1 MTSVTTKTK
10 DRSSAKTM
18 SPFEKECIETIK
30 KVNEYKLIAEANAVS
45 SIYKNPDLVRDTSL
59 KLEDITNNAW
69 RVYFSIA
76 NDIINVE
83 QKNTLDEITINMYL
97 SKHSKLS
104 KKYDEYGGYGK
115 IESSFTYIE
124 EANFDSYVN
133 EVKKWNAVMK
143 LARMGFPVKEKLSK
157 YVDAKAE
164 DIYNELEALLNHTFI
179 NVESEVKT
187 YNACDGL
194 FDLIDKLNAGSQVG
208 MPLKHCDILNR
219 EIGGINFN
227 GNIYGLGANSGVG
240 KSTTAINYLMPS
252 VLEHNE
258 KMVIMINEEDQD
270 KVKKELS
277 YEELQKMCEALGV
290 DRLNSWSRVNCVH
303 NGLYE
308 YFLKYV
314 LHKKEDRDD
323 SIYKVTGGISH
334 DIIERFY
341 TEELAYE
348 KMAEEFDEGWM
359 MAFDIADLKFVRGD
373 GARNNSIATK
383 YYYDLKNFFETH
395 EKITDHID
403 IEKFVTVKV
412 GDEYYQG
419 YIDALVTDE
428 NGNYT
433 ILDWKTSSIYK
444 GDKAKNECGQLV
456 MYSLALHQMGI
467 PFEKIKIAWNFLK
480 YQCVTVQSKKGVK
493 KVREIERFE
502 LGEKLQANA
511 KMWLKEFGYE
521 ENMLEYLDKLA
532 QTNDIT
538 CLPPEVQEK
547 YELNLF

>member
-1 MTSVTTKTK
+1 MTSITTKTK

-194 FDLIDKLNAGSQVG
+194 FDLIDRNA
-208 MPLKHCDILNR
+208 
-219 EIGGINFN
+219 
-227 GNIYGLGANSGVG
+227 
-240 KSTTAINYLMPS
+240 T
-252 VLEHNE
+252 
-258 KMVIMINEEDQD
+258 
-270 KVKKELS
+270 
-277 YEELQKMCEALGV
+277 
-290 DRLNSWSRVNCVH
+290 
-303 NGLYE
+303 
-308 YFLKYV
+308 
-314 LHKKEDRDD
+314 
-323 SIYKVTGGISH
+323 
-334 DIIERFY
+334 
-341 TEELAYE
+341 
-348 KMAEEFDEGWM
+348 
-359 MAFDIADLKFVRGD
+359 
-373 GARNNSIATK
+373 
-383 YYYDLKNFFETH
+383 
-395 EKITDHID
+395 
-403 IEKFVTVKV
+403 
-412 GDEYYQG
+412 
-419 YIDALVTDE
+419 
-428 NGNYT
+428 
-433 ILDWKTSSIYK
+433 
-444 GDKAKNECGQLV
+444 
-456 MYSLALHQMGI
+456 
-467 PFEKIKIAWNFLK
+467 
-480 YQCVTVQSKKGVK
+480 
-493 KVREIERFE
+493 
-502 LGEKLQANA
+502 
-511 KMWLKEFGYE
+511 
-521 ENMLEYLDKLA
+521 
-532 QTNDIT
+532 
-538 CLPPEVQEK
+538 
-547 YELNLF
+547 